1 MSENDYE
8 LLKNKIN
15 NILKNKKYSEEN
27 ILNCQNTIEH
37 VYRILTHFSNK
48 SKNEII
54 NECNNA
60 FIYYIEFVKQ
70 LKDNN
75 DVEIQFTE
83 VDINTFIFN
92 KIFKN
97 IKFTI

>member
-1 MSENDYE
+1 MSEE
-8 LLKNKIN
+8 SFQQLKGKIK
-15 NILKNKKYSEEN
+15 NILTNKKYTNESIEN
-27 ILNCQNTIEH
+27 CVNTIDH
-37 VYRILTHFSNK
+37 VYRILTHLSNK
-48 SKNEII
+48 TNYEII

-70 LKDNN
+70 LNDND